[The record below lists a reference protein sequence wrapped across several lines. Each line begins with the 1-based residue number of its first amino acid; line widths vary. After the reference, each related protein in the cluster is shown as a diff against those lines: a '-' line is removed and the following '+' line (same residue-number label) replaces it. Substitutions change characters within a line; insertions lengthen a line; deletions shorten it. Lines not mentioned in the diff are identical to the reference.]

1 MNHFVVLGEGNSS
14 ANVIEDG
21 LADLA
26 KDSTFHVF
34 TYKTSDEGPCRVYD
48 WLLDNKAKYIA
59 YHNNTA
65 PKILMDSAVK
75 AIEEPSPV
83 ETMVEFAK
91 SAKATI
97 LYLWNE
103 QDEKRSEEAVTTLVD
118 MGLRVLDLTQGLTP
132 FMIVEEDKEKNDTVD
147 TLAPLTRID
156 YQAMP
161 LAVLKQHAVA
171 QGVSEQHFSSKEK
184 IINALLGELQEE
196 QVVKDGAVTV
206 VFVFENKAA
215 QIVKITEQHAQ
226 KLLSDL
232 K

>member
-21 LADLA
+21 LADLS
-26 KDSTFHVF
+26 KDSTFHVY
-34 TYKTSDEGPCRVYD
+34 TYKTSEEGPCRVYD

-65 PKILMDSAVK
+65 PKILIDSAAK

-132 FMIVEEDKEKNDTVD
+132 FMLVEEDKEKNDTVD
-147 TLAPLTRID
+147 TLAPLTRND
-156 YQAMP
+156 YEEMP
-161 LAVLKQHAVA
+161 LATLKQHAVA
-171 QGVSEQHFSSKEK
+171 QGVDEKHFSSKEK
-184 IINALLGELQEE
+184 IISALLGESQEE
-196 QVVKDGAVTV
+196 KVAKDGAVTV
-206 VFVFENKAA
+206 VFVFENKTA
-215 QIVKITEQHAQ
+215 QVVKVAEKHAQ
-226 KLLSDL
+226 ELLSEL
-232 K
+232 R